1 MSVDSQK
8 YIIQNIDA
16 VSAFDLDNGV
26 LLFRAEDLKDGTM
39 TNEQET
45 VYATG
50 KNGVK
55 IGSGDRNKASRF
67 TATNG
72 AIVDGIIAA
81 QVGSDVVVENTVVPD
96 YFEVLTV
103 GADATKVKTT
113 YKASGKTGE
122 EIKFIYSRNPDGTAG
137 AKYPIGATASAEVFA
152 YDPATRTITLPTG
165 VFSEKDEIIAIY
177 DITVKN
183 VKHIQNVEDKFSK
196 AVKAVY
202 DIWAKNICTEKAYF
216 GKIIYPKGKVSGNW
230 ELAFGDDPSVQ
241 SLEIEALSGG
251 CSGASKLL
259 WDMYI
264 FDGDD
269 IDTGE
274 TEGTGGNNEETGG

>member
-122 EIKFIYSRNPDGTAG
+122 EIKFIYFRNPDGTAG

-269 IDTGE
+269 IDTGN
-274 TEGTGGNNEETGG
+274 TEGTGGNNEETSG